1 MNRRAKFAVVALVVL
16 TFAMGRLYGETLEI
30 EQAREI
36 LAEAQQ
42 LFRQANESRIADPNG
57 ARDLYLRAALRFERI
72 AQDGEVH
79 NGKLYYNTANAY
91 FQSGDIGRAILNYRL
106 AERLIPGDVNLA
118 QNLAHARQTRVDS
131 FEDRQETKVLKT
143 LLFWH
148 YDLSP
153 GVRLS
158 LLAVFSAMFWAGAA
172 SRLQRRNW
180 APRWVLA
187 AAGGVALLF
196 LGSISVESYAS
207 TRETPG
213 VILNEQ
219 VVARKGDADTY
230 EPAFTEPL
238 HAGTEF
244 VLSEDRGDW
253 VQAELSD
260 GRRCWLPARSVGL
273 VRFP

>member
-1 MNRRAKFAVVALVVL
+1 MKRLLQLAAVVLLGVSRAIGQLSGEALD
-16 TFAMGRLYGETLEI
+16 I
-30 EQAREI
+30 EKAREI

-42 LFRQANESRIADPNG
+42 FFRQANEARIADPNG

-72 AQDGEVH
+72 AQDGEIH
-79 NGKLYYNTANAY
+79 NGKLHYNTANAY

-106 AERLIPGDVNLA
+106 AERLMPGDSNLA

-131 FEDRQETKVLKT
+131 FEDKQETKVLKT

-158 LLAVFSAMFWAGAA
+158 LLAIFSALFWAGAG
-172 SRLQRRNW
+172 SRLLRRNW
-180 APRWVLA
+180 APRWLLA
-187 AAGGVALLF
+187 AAAGVALLL

-207 TRETPG
+207 ARETPG

-244 VLSEDRGDW
+244 ALVEDRGDW

-260 GRRCWLPARSVGL
+260 GRRCWLPTRAVGL
-273 VRFP
+273 VRFQ

>member
-1 MNRRAKFAVVALVVL
+1 MNCFARSAALAL
-16 TFAMGRLYGETLEI
+16 SILAFAIGPVQGATLETG
-30 EQAREI
+30 QAREI

-42 LFRQANESRIADPNG
+42 YFRQANEARIADPNG

-72 AQDGEVH
+72 AQDGEIH

-106 AERLIPGDVNLA
+106 AERLIPGDINLT

-153 GVRLS
+153 GIRLS
-158 LLAVFSAMFWAGAA
+158 ILAIFSVLFWAGAA
-172 SRLQRRNW
+172 SRLLRKNW
-180 APRWVLA
+180 APRWLLA
-187 AAGGVALLF
+187 AAAGIALLF
-196 LGSISVESYAS
+196 LASISVESYS
-207 TRETPG
+207 SGRETPG

-244 VLSEDRGDW
+244 VLVEDRGDW

-260 GRRCWLPARSVGL
+260 GRRCWLPARAVGL
-273 VRFP
+273 VRFQ

>member
-1 MNRRAKFAVVALVVL
+1 MKRSAIYAALALVLL
-16 TFAMGRLYGETLEI
+16 TSSIGRFQGATLETG
-30 EQAREI
+30 QAREI

-42 LFRQANESRIADPNG
+42 YFRQANEARIADPNG

-72 AQDGEVH
+72 AQDGEIH
-79 NGKLYYNTANAY
+79 NGRLYYNTANAY

-131 FEDRQETKVLKT
+131 FEDEQETKILKT

-158 LLAVFSAMFWAGAA
+158 LLAIFSALFWAGAA
-172 SRLQRRNW
+172 SRLLRRNW
-180 APRWVLA
+180 APRWLLA
-187 AAGGVALLF
+187 AAGGIALLF
-196 LGSISVESYAS
+196 LGSISVESHAS
-207 TRETPG
+207 ARETPG
-213 VILNEQ
+213 VILNER

-244 VLSEDRGDW
+244 VLVEDRGDW

-260 GRRCWLPARSVGL
+260 GRRCWLPSRVVGL
-273 VRFP
+273 VRFQ

>member
-1 MNRRAKFAVVALVVL
+1 MKRLLQLASVVL
-16 TFAMGRLYGETLEI
+16 LAVSQAMGQLSGEALDI
-30 EQAREI
+30 EKAREI

-42 LFRQANESRIADPNG
+42 YFRQANEARISDPTG

-72 AQDGEVH
+72 AQDGEIH

-106 AERLIPGDVNLA
+106 AERLMPGDSNLA

-131 FEDRQETKVLKT
+131 FEDKQETKVLKT

-158 LLAVFSAMFWAGAA
+158 LLAIFSALFWAGAVA
-172 SRLQRRNW
+172 RLLRRNW
-180 APRWVLA
+180 APRWLLA
-187 AAGGVALLF
+187 AAAGVALLL

-207 TRETPG
+207 ARETPG

-244 VLSEDRGDW
+244 ALVEDRGDW
-253 VQAELSD
+253 VQAELND
-260 GRRCWLPARSVGL
+260 GRRCWLPTRAVGL
-273 VRFP
+273 VRFQ

>member
-1 MNRRAKFAVVALVVL
+1 MKGWFQFSGVAILALAAAV
-16 TFAMGRLYGETLEI
+16 RLASPATLEI
-30 EQAREI
+30 EKAREI

-42 LFRQANESRIADPNG
+42 FFRQANEARIADPTG

-72 AQDGEVH
+72 AQDGEIH
-79 NGKLYYNTANAY
+79 NGKLYYNTGNAY

-106 AERLIPGDVNLA
+106 AERLIPGDANLA

-131 FEDRQETKVLKT
+131 FEDKQETKVLKT

-148 YDLSP
+148 YDISP
-153 GVRLS
+153 GIRLA
-158 LLAVFSAMFWAGAA
+158 LLAIFSAVVWVGAA
-172 SRLQRRNW
+172 SRLLRRNW
-180 APRWVLA
+180 TPRWLLA
-187 AAGGVALLF
+187 ACGGVALLL
-196 LGSISVESYAS
+196 LGSVAAESHAS
-207 TRETPG
+207 ARETPG

-230 EPAFTEPL
+230 EAAFTEPL

-244 VLSEDRGDW
+244 ALVEDRGDW

-260 GRRCWLPARSVGL
+260 GRRCWLPTRAVGL
-273 VRFP
+273 VRFQ